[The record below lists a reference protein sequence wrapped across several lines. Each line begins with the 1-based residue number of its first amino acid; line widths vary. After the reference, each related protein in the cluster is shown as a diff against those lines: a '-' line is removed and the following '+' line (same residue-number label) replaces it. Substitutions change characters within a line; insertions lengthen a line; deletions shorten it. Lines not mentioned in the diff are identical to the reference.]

1 MVEIPSRADP
11 RIRLGAAR
19 RARVSASTTP
29 LARRVADGVPGGV
42 AGPPGP
48 RLLRRMGR
56 APGKTP
62 ERPPDRPTQCPTGC
76 PPIGGHPA
84 GHSVG
89 HCVGR
94 RAPGLLGRPGQ
105 RPPLSP
111 PVARGSSCRPVSP
124 RVPRVALCRPVSP
137 VSRTFAPVRAC
148 RPAGNSV
155 HISVHLQVDRNTDR
169 VAGGLWTSTGQAVE
183 KRGFRERRKSRF
195 PACRPPKNMTVGFS
209 HVYIS
214 PNFKSPPRGRS
225 WGGLVTLYITRTGCF
240 CEIFK
245 GVKTRPNCSQKWV
258 I

>member
-1 MVEIPSRADP
+1 MSPC
-11 RIRLGAAR
+11 AAPQCR
-19 RARVSASTTP
+19 PAGRVS
-29 LARRVADGVPGGV
+29 PGDISF
-42 AGPPGP
+42 GPWSAQQKSP
-48 RLLRRMGR
+48 R
-56 APGKTP
+56 GKP
-62 ERPPDRPTQCPTGC
+62 PYRPTNRPTQCPAGC

-137 VSRTFAPVRAC
+137 VSRTFAPYRAC

-169 VAGGLWTSTGQAVE
+169 VAGGLWTSIGQAAE

-209 HVYIS
+209 HV
-214 PNFKSPPRGRS
+214 
-225 WGGLVTLYITRTGCF
+225 
-240 CEIFK
+240 
-245 GVKTRPNCSQKWV
+245 
-258 I
+258 